1 LVVDVFSS
9 FNDAYMD
16 RNITTSYMP
25 RAE

>member
-1 LVVDVFSS
+1 MFFSS